1 MSHLYPT
8 WNCLDACDNV
18 EASSSIGP
26 NSSPDVLL
34 SHYLDI
40 PDDVPFLALDA
51 DAIQDNETS
60 DPSYCP
66 THRAYSKRVP
76 DEIKVITILQYMK
89 KEFPRLSLHHL
100 LKILFTSDHGSV
112 TNFTNIFRS
121 DGGAI
126 FLMDMLWEKE
136 GMKNE
141 AMQEWV
147 VERGAR
153 VCAKELNRLT

>member
-1 MSHLYPT
+1 MMSHLYPT
-8 WNCLDACDNV
+8 QNRLDACDDV

-34 SHYLDI
+34 PHFSDI

-66 THRAYSKRVP
+66 AHCAYSERVP

-89 KEFPRLSLHHL
+89 KEFPRLSLRRL
-100 LKILFTSDHGSV
+100 LEILFTSDHGSI

-126 FLMDMLWEKE
+126 FLMDILWGKE

-147 VERGAR
+147 VE
-153 VCAKELNRLT
+153 